1 MSSYFCRIAVST
13 ALVACAACG
22 AATEPNQAGTSAI
35 PVRVALPR
43 ALTAGEQKIVNASNE
58 FSFSLFR
65 QLNASQ
71 KDSNI
76 FASALGASMALGM
89 TMTGASGSTY
99 DQMRSTLGLSAAP
112 DSEVRSSYK
121 SLIALVND
129 LDPLADFRVGSSLW
143 YRSDFSLNQSFVDAG
158 LSAFGAQVSALDFAS
173 STSAQT
179 INSWVAA
186 ATTGRIPTI
195 VEDVDA
201 TQSMVLV
208 NAMYFRGLWRDRFDP
223 IVTTGAVFHGAVG
236 EQPAKVMYR
245 VGLMRYFASRE
256 LEAVDLPF
264 GNGAFALTVVLPRA
278 GRSLDA
284 TAEMFQNGGW
294 SQYTALQRE
303 VGMQL
308 YMPRFRILWDRTLND
323 DLSALGMRAVFT
335 KNGADFTRISPRG
348 RELSLGAVRQKTL
361 IDVTEDGT
369 LPAATQTSPPANSPI
384 FFPLI
389 MFVDRSFL
397 FVIHDRLSGTIVFI
411 GKVVRM

>member
-1 MSSYFCRIAVST
+1 MSSHIRRIAVSA
-13 ALVACAACG
+13 ALMACAACG
-22 AATEPNQAGTSAI
+22 SATEPNQVGTTTI
-35 PVRVALPR
+35 PARVTLPR

-99 DQMRSTLGLSAAP
+99 DQMRSTLGLAATP
-112 DSEVRSSYK
+112 DSEVSSSYK
-121 SLIALVND
+121 SLVALIND
-129 LDPLADFRVGSSLW
+129 LDPLADFRAGSSLW
-143 YRSDFSLNQSFVDAG
+143 YRNDFQLNQSFVDAG
-158 LSAFGAQVSALDFAS
+158 LSAYGAQVSALDFAS

-195 VEDVDA
+195 VDGVDA

-208 NAMYFRGLWRDRFDP
+208 NAIYFRGLWRDRFDP
-223 IVTTGAVFHGAVG
+223 IFTTDGVFHGTVG
-236 EQPAKVMYR
+236 EQPAKMMYR
-245 VGLMRYFASRE
+245 VGLMRYYASRE
-256 LEAVDLPF
+256 FEAVDIPF
-264 GNGAFALTVVLPRA
+264 NNGAFALTVVLPRS

-284 TAEMFQNGGW
+284 TAEMFQGGGW
-294 SQYTALQRE
+294 SQYTALQRD

-308 YMPRFRILWDRTLND
+308 FMPRFRILWDRTLND
-323 DLSALGMRAVFT
+323 DLSALGMRDVFT
-335 KNGADFTRISPRG
+335 KNGADFTRISSRG
-348 RELSLGAVRQKTL
+348 RELSLGAARQKTL

-369 LPAATQTSPPANSPI
+369 LPAATQTGPPANASI

-389 MFVDRSFL
+389 MYVDRSFL
-397 FVIHDRLSGTIVFI
+397 FVIHDRLSGTIVFV